1 MARKIEISENILFD
15 VLDLIDD
22 RADEL
27 REQGDPEDAELW
39 ENDANVIREAL
50 GIEIDEQEG

>member
-27 REQGDPEDAELW
+27 RGQGDTEDAELW
-39 ENDANVIREAL
+39 ENDANTIREAL
-50 GIEIDEQEG
+50 GIEIDETS